1 MLQELIDAVNA
12 YRLEHSACEASG
24 RKSAELNDTYVRMLQ
39 ACDAAATPGAVDL
52 LHACACGD
60 LIPAD
65 EFCCL
70 NCRREPANH

>member
-39 ACDAAATPGAVDL
+39 ACDAAQLRVQ
-52 LHACACGD
+52 GD
-60 LIPAD
+60 LGKAQEGRDTGEGWGPLGNRPSA
-65 EFCCL
+65 
-70 NCRREPANH
+70 